1 MQIVLIFT
9 LSPLLAPLWCGVV
22 SVTWT
27 RDATWICPGLNVQ
40 SCQWQAAAYMR
51 KLVQH
56 AYNKWTTGF
65 YDYVQYVQ
73 NAIPK

>member
-1 MQIVLIFT
+1 
-9 LSPLLAPLWCGVV
+9 
-22 SVTWT
+22 
-27 RDATWICPGLNVQ
+27 
-40 SCQWQAAAYMR
+40 MR